1 MATLFMGACEGPQT
15 KLLRTPMAHDY
26 GGDANGKMRCER
38 RVVVQGDRDEY
49 GGWKF
54 QEAGNRYLVKVPLNY
69 DGSRLHPLLV
79 VFSPAGASA
88 EDNERFTRLTPVA
101 TRKGFIVAYIAS
113 RPMSLASVKAQAE
126 VVPTLMRRW
135 CVDTEQVFFA
145 GHSDGGTVS
154 TILAL
159 LPETRGV
166 AKGIAVSAAGV
177 LPSDAQPMGCPT
189 VPLKV
194 LLMHGEQDTH
204 FPGYGR
210 QMAQWWSQCFR
221 CASEDAKPDAKGC
234 RNYVACG
241 ASELRFCEGPGGHT
255 RWPAM
260 ESEMLDFFLSKQA
273 DNSRGHR

>member
-1 MATLFMGACEGPQT
+1 MLLLGACEGPQT
-15 KLLRTPMAHDY
+15 KALRTPMAHDY
-26 GGDANGKMRCER
+26 GEDVSGKMRCER
-38 RVVVQGDRDEY
+38 REAMQGDKDEY

-54 QEAGNRYLVKVPLNY
+54 QERGNRYLVKTPANY
-69 DGSRLHPLLV
+69 DGSRMHPLLV

-88 EDNERFTRLTPVA
+88 EDNERFTRLTPLA
-101 TRKGFIVAYIAS
+101 TKKGFIVAYIGS

-126 VVPTLMRRW
+126 VVPALTGRW
-135 CVDTEQVFFA
+135 CVDSKKVFFV

-166 AKGIAVSAAGV
+166 ARGIAVSAAGV
-177 LPSDAQPMGCPT
+177 LPSDVQSMGCPAA
-189 VPLKV
+189 PLKV
-194 LLMHGEQDTH
+194 LLMHGAQDTH

-241 ASELRFCEGPGGHT
+241 SSELRYCEGSGGHT
-255 RWPAM
+255 KWPAM
-260 ESEMLDFFLSKQA
+260 ESEMLEFFLSKQP
-273 DNSRGHR
+273 DKSRGLQ

>member
-1 MATLFMGACEGPQT
+1 MSACEGPQT

-26 GGDANGKMRCER
+26 GENAGDKMHCDQP
-38 RVVVQGDRDEY
+38 VAVQGDKDEY

-54 QEAGNRYLVKVPLNY
+54 REGGNRYLVKAPANY
-69 DGSRLHPLLV
+69 DGSRSHPLLV

-101 TRKGFIVAYIAS
+101 TKKGFVVAYIAS
-113 RPMSLASVKAQAE
+113 RPMSLASVKAQAD

-135 CVDTEQVFFA
+135 CIDPKRVFFA

-154 TILAL
+154 TVLVL

-166 AKGIAVSAAGV
+166 AKGIAVSAAGI
-177 LPSDAQPMGCPT
+177 LPSDAQTMGCPS

-221 CASEDAKPDAKGC
+221 CTGEKKELDAKGC
-234 RNYVACG
+234 RSYTGCG
-241 ASELRFCEGPGGHT
+241 SSELKFCEGSGGHT
-255 RWPAM
+255 SWPAM
-260 ESEMLDFFLSKQA
+260 ESEMLDFFLSEQP
-273 DNSRGHR
+273 DDSRRHQ